1 MLDFLSCEFCHFL
14 GAANLEVKQE
24 IQYVMPEARVMELLK
39 VLQKTAPPVIYKLRK
54 SISY

>member
-1 MLDFLSCEFCHFL
+1 LSFEFCHFL

-24 IQYVMPEARVMELLK
+24 IQYVMPEGRVMELLK